1 MITCPYCNH
10 KDTEEI
16 IGEDGKL
23 DFKFNRT
30 FYRLPVELKDENS
43 WYPNTVSL
51 YGCPECSKVFIQ

>member
-1 MITCPYCNH
+1 MITCPHCNH

-30 FYRLPVELKDENS
+30 FYKIPVELKDSER
-43 WYPNTVSL
+43 YHPRTADL